1 MRPARIFARTTAALI
16 VVVLVVSLSACS
28 SKGGNK
34 TPSVTSAWPRADA
47 EKVVAKPAS
56 PPRWPLTGLSAPNA
70 TVIKRRVISV
80 KIENSPS
87 ARPQTGLNSADVVY
101 ESLAEGGITR
111 FHAIFH
117 SKDPKVIGP
126 VRSARISDTYIV
138 PQYNSLLFFS
148 GASGFVTRALEKAHV
163 PMLSEDAG
171 VTRPYMRVSF
181 RSAPHNLYLKGPL
194 ARPEG
199 IRRGYPAT
207 QTLRSFAFDRRAVD
221 ATVVVTSIDIPFSVA
236 NRSTWTYDRV
246 HKVYLRQNN
255 RVRHVDAATGQQ
267 VRARNVV
274 VMWAKMRSTGV
285 PDKLGNPTYDIA
297 LDGTGRASVFHDG
310 QQFNGTW
317 TAAKNSPPVF
327 RADDGTLIRLAL
339 GNSWFEVIP
348 TNANISP
355 K

>member
-1 MRPARIFARTTAALI
+1 MRPTRGITRTIAVVLLI
-16 VVVLVVSLSACS
+16 VLAVSLAACS
-28 SKGGNK
+28 RKGGNK

-47 EKVVAKPAS
+47 EKVVSKPAS
-56 PPRWPLTGLSAPNA
+56 PPRWPLTGLSAPSA
-70 TVIKRRVISV
+70 AAIKRRVLSV

-101 ESLAEGGITR
+101 ESIAEGGITR
-111 FHAIFH
+111 FHALFH
-117 SKDPKVIGP
+117 SQNPKVIGP
-126 VRSARISDTYIV
+126 VRSARLSDGWIV

-148 GASGFVTRALEKAHV
+148 GASGFVTRALRRAHV

-171 VTRPYMRVSF
+171 VTRCFTRVGF
-181 RSAPHNLYLKGPL
+181 RSAPHNLYLKADL

-199 IRRGYPAT
+199 VRRGYPAT
-207 QTLRSFAFDRRAVD
+207 QTLRSFAFDRRAGET
-221 ATVVVTSIDIPFSVA
+221 TVTVTRIDIPMSSF

-255 RVRHVDAATGQQ
+255 GVAHVDAATGQQ

-274 VMWAKMRSTGV
+274 VMWAKMRSTGL
-285 PDKLGNPTYDIA
+285 PDKLGNATYDII
-297 LDGTGRASVFHDG
+297 LDGKGRASIFHDG
-310 QQFNGTW
+310 RQWNGTW

-348 TNANISP
+348 TNANITL